1 MAWCPGKVTKKDM
14 SRCVS
19 SYAEVTVDPKVWP
32 ENKQLA
38 CVQYKPMTGNEVALC
53 QVFYGKKYIRLSFV
67 RDGGQ
72 GITIPREDVVFMSRV
87 VSAKREYFRD
97 VVF

>member
-1 MAWCPGKVTKKDM
+1 M
-14 SRCVS
+14 
-19 SYAEVTVDPKVWP
+19 DPKVWP

-38 CVQYKPMTGNEVALC
+38 CVQYKPMKGTNTVLC
-53 QVFYGKKYIRLSFV
+53 RVFYGKKFIRLSFV